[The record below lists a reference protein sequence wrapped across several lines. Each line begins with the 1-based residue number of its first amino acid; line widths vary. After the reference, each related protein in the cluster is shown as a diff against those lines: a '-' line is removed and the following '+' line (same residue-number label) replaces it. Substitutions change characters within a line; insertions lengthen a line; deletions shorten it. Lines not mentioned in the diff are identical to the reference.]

1 MISTNALRNPSDYKT
16 LSTAQLYNYKEFHLR
31 QKIEDEESR
40 DELIVLFTIC
50 LYYLTFKH

>member
-1 MISTNALRNPSDYKT
+1 MISTNTLRNPSDYKT
-16 LSTAQLYNYKEFHLR
+16 LSTAWLYNYKEFHLR

-40 DELIVLFTIC
+40 DKLIVLFTMC